1 MNKHIGRKQLIE
13 KIQHLNKQISEQK
26 NNIAKLTDLL
36 RGQKDENNLLM
47 DRLSE
52 MQKELIRLTT
62 SPSIGTYDIP
72 RVQTSI
78 DMKAFYSLDYAS
90 MAEDFV
96 DVDVIKHDLAEKLVD
111 DLLKSDY
118 IQFDDCVY
126 TDGDMIIPR
135 SRVYTAKLYAIPWYK
150 AYYNKKIV
158 VKNKI
163 PESKTMVLRATNRA
177 EESSDRQ

>member
-13 KIQHLNKQISEQK
+13 KIQHLNKQMSEQK
-26 NNIAKLTDLL
+26 SNIDELTDLL
-36 RGQKDENNLLM
+36 RNQKDENNLLI

-52 MQKELIRLTT
+52 MQRELIRLTM
-62 SPSIGTYDIP
+62 SPDIATYDIP
-72 RVQTSI
+72 HVETSI
-78 DMKAFYSLDYAS
+78 DMKAFYSLDYVS
-90 MAEDFV
+90 LAEGFV
-96 DVDVIKHDLAEKLVD
+96 DIDIIKHDLAEKLVT

-126 TDGDMIIPR
+126 TDGDIIIPR
-135 SRVYTAKLYAIPWYK
+135 TRVYTAKLYAIPWYK

-163 PESKTMVLRATNRA
+163 PESK
-177 EESSDRQ
+177 QWF